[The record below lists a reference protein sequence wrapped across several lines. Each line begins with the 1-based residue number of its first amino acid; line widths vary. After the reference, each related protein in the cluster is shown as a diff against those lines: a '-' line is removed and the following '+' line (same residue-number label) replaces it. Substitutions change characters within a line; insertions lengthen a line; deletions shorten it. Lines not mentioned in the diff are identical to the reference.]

1 MALIPEKTQQTR
13 RRGLESRLAQG
24 LLLLALVI
32 AALIPRV
39 STDVVIG
46 IDEARLWRKRAE
58 TFLQKLSQGE
68 FAETDVAYH
77 PGVVTLWLG
86 ATGVTL
92 NKVVH
97 GPGYYEADSVDYFR
111 LLRLPMAIFNA
122 LGVGL
127 AYYLLRRL
135 LNTPIALL
143 AALFWLFDPF
153 IVAQSQILHTDAPVM
168 LLAFLTTLTALIGLG
183 MDDPQRPIGDQIIVR
198 RRWWLL
204 SSLLFGLTVVAKLNG
219 VVTVAALGL
228 IILLRYRDQWRN
240 RRWWLRLFQA
250 LFVFGAVG
258 AVAFVAAFPG
268 MWVEPVTTFVGMF
281 NRANELVQDGHTQL
295 LFGQVSEDPGP
306 FFYVVTTLFRLTPL
320 LSIGLLLS
328 PLAIFSQ
335 KLRPYRP
342 VLAALLV
349 YAVVFFVITALQSK
363 KIDRYMLPI
372 FPALYVFA
380 AAGFV
385 GLGAALSRWLQPRLD
400 ASKRA
405 VAGGLAF
412 SALAVV
418 ALAVVALVQLVGSS
432 PYMMAYY
439 NPLLG
444 GLPAAA
450 SVTTVGWGEGLEQAA
465 AFINE
470 DSQGNCRFI
479 LSDYTYVTD
488 IFTECHDLETRSC
501 EYAEF
506 AADPSNSYVVLY
518 VSYTQRDMNMTL
530 QTAVEG
536 AEPIFISRIDGVPMA
551 WVYDADDVNVEVLR
565 EAGEDC

>member
-1 MALIPEKTQQTR
+1 LALVSEKTQQTHWH
-13 RRGLESRLAQG
+13 GLESRLAQG
-24 LLLLALVI
+24 LLLVALVI

-46 IDEARLWRKRAE
+46 IDEAALWRNRAE
-58 TFLQKLSQGE
+58 TFVAKLGDGAFGE
-68 FAETDVAYH
+68 TFLAPH

-92 NKVVH
+92 NKVLH
-97 GPGYYEADSVDYFR
+97 GPYYYQADSVDYFR
-111 LLRLPMAIFNA
+111 LLRLPIAIFNA

-135 LNTPIALL
+135 LNTPLALL
-143 AALFWLFDPF
+143 AALFWVFDPF
-153 IVAQSQILHTDAPVM
+153 VVAQSQILHTDAPVM
-168 LLAFLTTLTALIGLG
+168 LLAFLTTLTALIALG
-183 MDDPQRPIGDQIIVR
+183 MDDPERPIGDQIIVR

-204 SSLLFGLTVVAKLNG
+204 SSVLFGLTVVAKLNG

-240 RRWWLRLFQA
+240 RRWWRRLFQA
-250 LFVFGAVG
+250 LFVFGALG

-295 LFGQVSEDPGP
+295 LFDRVSEDPGP
-306 FFYVVTTLFRLTPL
+306 LFYVVTTLFRLTPL

-328 PLAIFSQ
+328 PLAFFSQ

-385 GLGAALSRWLQPRLD
+385 GLGAALSRRLQPRLD
-400 ASKRA
+400 ASKLA
-405 VAGGLAF
+405 VAGVFAF
-412 SALAVV
+412 I

-432 PYMMAYY
+432 PYMMTYY

-470 DSQGNCRFI
+470 DSQGNCHFI

-488 IFTECHDLETRSC
+488 VFTGCETLETRNC

-506 AADPSNSYVVLY
+506 AADPSDSYVVLY
-518 VSYTQRDMNMTL
+518 LSYTQRDMNMTL

-536 AEPIFISRIDGVPMA
+536 AEPIFISRISGVPMA
-551 WVYDADDVNVEVLR
+551 WVYAADDVNLEVIR
-565 EAGEDC
+565 QAGEQC